1 MVGNVE
7 AIWIDYIIFMSLG
20 TISCAGNLSEKPR
33 PVSSA
38 IKIFCRWEHVFCRWE
53 PVFQVGNFIPF
64 SDVPKNCYYPTFVM
78 WDRQPKAF
86 WMISRVH
93 AVKPTRQGAML
104 G

>member
-53 PVFQVGNFIPF
+53 PVFRKKQTRTDNQK
-64 SDVPKNCYYPTFVM
+64 SMDM
-78 WDRQPKAF
+78 A
-86 WMISRVH
+86 ISQNHV
-93 AVKPTRQGAML
+93 L
-104 G
+104 L

>member
-53 PVFQVGNFIPF
+53 PVFL
-64 SDVPKNCYYPTFVM
+64 FVFVFQY
-78 WDRQPKAF
+78 RG
-86 WMISRVH
+86 
-93 AVKPTRQGAML
+93 T
-104 G
+104 